1 MINNRL
7 VLGIDLSEK
16 HALVSFCLDPAEGVV
31 TYSKEEGKDDFRI
44 PVAAFTV
51 PGSGN
56 TFFGEE
62 AVKSAESFEMEYETG
77 LFEKALKRAEEGY
90 GFEESREVQLFGS
103 FLSWLLKLVPETA
116 LSKVMAMCVAV
127 RKVNPFSGKVLNA
140 ACSSVGIG
148 IKSVRVMSYAESFFF
163 YALSQPVGLWRNGV
177 LLYDYSDTCFES
189 AILEADH
196 STTPAIVR
204 FTRKERDDMVPFFGS
219 DRRKLDEK
227 FLSIVSDDIG
237 TGVSATYLT
246 GEAFNER
253 WEQRTLRY
261 ICTRSRVFKG
271 QNLYSKGACYGA
283 ADMVDLIRISRRYL
297 YLGEESL
304 TINVSV
310 RAVSG
315 GKEVLLP
322 ISDAGDRW
330 YDAGNSLEV
339 LMGHDRELI
348 VVLTDIQDKS
358 ERNVVI
364 RLDWLPERPERA
376 SRIKA
381 EFKFLSADKLLI
393 TVTDLGFGELF
404 RSTGIV
410 RSEEVI
416 L

>member
-1 MINNRL
+1 M
-7 VLGIDLSEK
+7 GIDLNENQ
-16 HALVSFCLDPAEGVV
+16 ALVSFCLDPSEGVV
-31 TYSKEEGKDDFRI
+31 TFSREAGKDDFSI

-56 TFFGEE
+56 RFFGEE
-62 AVKSAESFEMEYETG
+62 AVRSAAGFEMDYETG
-77 LFEKALKRAEEGY
+77 LFEKALKRAEEGNDY
-90 GFEESREVQLFGS
+90 QDSREVRVFGE
-103 FLSWLLKLVPETA
+103 FLSWLLKLPPETA
-116 LSKVMAMCVAV
+116 LSMVASLCITV
-127 RKVNPFSGKVLNA
+127 RKVHPLSGDVLKA
-140 ACSSVGIG
+140 ACKAAGIG
-148 IKSVRVMSYAESFFF
+148 IKNIKVLSYAESFFF
-163 YALSQPVGLWRNGV
+163 YALSQPVGLWRNGAI
-177 LLYDYSDTCFES
+177 LYDYSDSLFES
-189 AILEADH
+189 GVLETDH

-204 FTRKERDDMVPFFGS
+204 YTRKVREGMVPFFGV
-219 DRRKLDEK
+219 DRKKLDEK
-227 FLSIVSDDIG
+227 FLSIVSDDIK
-237 TGVSATYLT
+237 TGMSATYLT

-304 TINVSV
+304 TVNVSV
-310 RAVSG
+310 RAISG
-315 GKEVLLP
+315 AKEVLLP
-322 ISDAGDRW
+322 VSDAGERW
-330 YDAGNSLEV
+330 YDAKNTLEV

-348 VVLTDIQDKS
+348 VVLTDIKDKS

-376 SRIKA
+376 SRVRA
-381 EFKFLSADKLLI
+381 EFRFLSAKKLSI

-404 RSTGIV
+404 RSTGLM
-410 RSEEVI
+410 REEEVV

>member
-1 MINNRL
+1 MNNNRL
-7 VLGIDLSEK
+7 VIGIDLNNDHS
-16 HALVSFCLDPAEGVV
+16 LVSFCLDPSDGVK
-31 TYSKEEGKDDFRI
+31 TYSREEGKDDFRI

-62 AVKSAESFEMEYETG
+62 AVRSAEGFEMEYETG
-77 LFEKALKRAEEGY
+77 LFEKALERAEEGN
-90 GFEESREVQLFGS
+90 GFEESREIKIFGE
-103 FLSWLLKLVPETA
+103 FLSWLLRLVPETA
-116 LSKVMAMCVAV
+116 LSKVMALCITV
-127 RKVNPFSGKVLNA
+127 RNVNPFSGKVLNA

-148 IKSVRVMSYAESFFF
+148 IKNLKVMSYAESFFF

-177 LLYDYSDTCFES
+177 LLYDYSDTLFES
-189 AILEADH
+189 AALETDH
-196 STTPAIVR
+196 STTPALVR
-204 FTRKERDDMVPFFGS
+204 FTRKEREGMVPFFGT

-227 FLSIVSDDIG
+227 FLSIVSDDIRN
-237 TGVSATYLT
+237 GVSATYLT

-304 TINVSV
+304 TVNVSV
-310 RAVSG
+310 RALSR
-315 GKEVLLP
+315 GKEILIPV
-322 ISDAGDRW
+322 SDAGDRW
-330 YDAGNSLEV
+330 YDAGDTIEV

-381 EFKFLSADKLLI
+381 EFRFLSVKKLLI
-393 TVTDLGFGELF
+393 KVTDLGFGELF

-410 RSEEVI
+410 RTEEVI